1 MLYNYRL
8 SEEAEMDVEMAYLWY
23 EQKEK
28 GLGDSFLKVLDLAKN
43 AIISDPT
50 TYSFRYKKKVRG
62 FVLRRFPYLILYV
75 INIDNVDVI
84 AVFNTYQNPKKW
96 KGRV

>member
-28 GLGDSFLKVLDLAKN
+28 GLGELFLDVLDSAKN
-43 AIISDPT
+43 AIISNPT
-50 TYSFRYKKKVRG
+50 TYGFRYKKKVRG
-62 FVLRRFPYLILYV
+62 FVLMRFPYLILYIV
-75 INIDNVDVI
+75 NVGNVDVI

-96 KGRV
+96 KRRV